1 MKGSYLHHK
10 EVKAAQGIKI
20 AAQNLE
26 NSVAGTQMLVA
37 GPDDD
42 IEELKEEVM
51 QDIEDI
57 FSSVD
62 RSGARASRRRHFG
75 RRCVVGWLLCELA
88 TAARRKAL
96 QGGEGERGRAAGF
109 LSVWGPAHGAD
120 LRWV

>member
-42 IEELKEEVM
+42 IDELKEEVM

-62 RSGARASRRRHFG
+62 RSGARARPCAHP
-75 RRCVVGWLLCELA
+75 
-88 TAARRKAL
+88 TA
-96 QGGEGERGRAAGF
+96 QGPSCSAGVGRAQ
-109 LSVWGPAHGAD
+109 AHGPGGRQVAWD
-120 LRWV
+120 YITF

>member
-62 RSGARASRRRHFG
+62 RSGARAS
-75 RRCVVGWLLCELA
+75 
-88 TAARRKAL
+88 
-96 QGGEGERGRAAGF
+96 GEA
-109 LSVWGPAHGAD
+109 VKITTIVHN
-120 LRWV
+120 VYVK